1 MIRVLIVTIT
11 SSVSTMRK
19 RKLILRRLG
28 LHVNCDICPN
38 SQLRQLIGSM
48 YVYNLDTFMCCWRW
62 QNCYPSVVI
71 SQLRERGIIAITL
84 AHQNLSSLPTGKGSH
99 ANPGLHAIRA
109 GDWIAKVDLKDALFH
124 APTLKTGQ
132 RVSQILVQRPNLPVR
147 VHVPLGS
154 SPRP

>member
-1 MIRVLIVTIT
+1 MLLEVAKLLSL
-11 SSVSTMRK
+11 SSNLPTEGEGHNSDNVST
-19 RKLILRRLG
+19 
-28 LHVNCDICPN
+28 
-38 SQLRQLIGSM
+38 
-48 YVYNLDTFMCCWRW
+48 
-62 QNCYPSVVI
+62 
-71 SQLRERGIIAITL
+71 
-84 AHQNLSSLPTGKGSH
+84 SSLPTGKGSH